1 MIIVDIFIIALIS
14 CWWKISSFDHW
25 RDKTKHFPH
34 SQTTFYM
41 YNPRVLSCPIHP
53 HIHYT
58 IICYF
63 DVNLV
68 LNRQFISLL
77 RIVPVIKHWK
87 KICEWNRM
95 VCDCSLSYIHD
106 LTDRFSA
113 MYSCKTYRNSPYLAY
128 CNNNKENLMTV
139 KNPSEE

>member
-34 SQTTFYM
+34 SQTTFSM
-41 YNPRVLSCPIHP
+41 YNPHVLSCPIHP

-58 IICYF
+58 ITCYF

-77 RIVPVIKHWK
+77 RIAPVITHWK

-95 VCDCSLSYIHD
+95 VCDYSLYYIHD
-106 LTDRFSA
+106 LVDRFSA
-113 MYSCKTYRNSPYLAY
+113 MYLYNLQKFSIFIYSPYSPY
-128 CNNNKENLMTV
+128 
-139 KNPSEE
+139 